1 MDGFSDRGSTPLAST
16 ILEKSELIPNREC
29 VRIFCLYQRHYI
41 LMFMPRGLTV
51 LWAFCF
57 IHTFEFLSAFVYNT
71 LKEVVNMVGKKRKI
85 ILSDFDHD

>member
-1 MDGFSDRGSTPLAST
+1 
-16 ILEKSELIPNREC
+16 
-29 VRIFCLYQRHYI
+29 
-41 LMFMPRGLTV
+41 MFMPRGLTV